1 MSSVLTNRTLDF
13 ASESSQKIDL
23 WKVYA
28 KQEHALKGGWGLN
41 YGATYTIMTD
51 NSYQYYLN
59 TGDAEQD
66 LPTDKSTWRRE
77 NIVNVYAGFSKNFND
92 KVTVDASLAAEYYNS
107 DVWNEWNLLPV
118 LNVTYTPSQKH
129 TLQLSMSSGSA
140 YPEYWAVQD
149 FVGYSN
155 GGYDEY
161 VGNPTLKPK
170 SQYRFDLIYVFNNKY
185 ILQGSFTYVDDLF
198 KQTLYQR
205 VPTSLRRCSSSSTS
219 TSRSVA
225 KY

>member
-1 MSSVLTNRTLDF
+1 
-13 ASESSQKIDL
+13 
-23 WKVYA
+23 
-28 KQEHALKGGWGLN
+28 
-41 YGATYTIMTD
+41 MTD